1 MGTRNVDGWVNGR
14 VKRWTHLHRQAVS
27 CGSKTRRHSRKPLD
41 QHLQNHQVTTTT
53 ATMLL
58 SLLTAYYKKNH
69 VNVINV
75 TFSPKR
81 WKSRLQPNLNRQ
93 LLVFHSLLK
102 ILKNLNADILDPRT
116 GIARPLIGVSMAGQ
130 APFDGDRWWCSQL
143 GFYDEMKITKDG
155 ALCII
160 S

>member
-1 MGTRNVDGWVNGR
+1 MH
-14 VKRWTHLHRQAVS
+14 KQAVS

-75 TFSPKR
+75 TFSPRR

-93 LLVFHSLLK
+93 LFVFHSLLK
-102 ILKNLNADILDPRT
+102 ITMVKTIFSITMVSISLRKNLNADILDPRT

-130 APFDGDRWWCSQL
+130 APFDGNWL
-143 GFYDEMKITKDG
+143 MVLAIGI
-155 ALCII
+155 L
-160 S
+160 